1 MSCQNFDLKLIQPD
15 IVILSKHDDCYS
27 LELNL
32 KAFIFDQ
39 NIIDT
44 SIKFSEIE
52 LPTSNLE
59 ELIGLKM
66 QFSDEESQIF
76 DGCLTLNHVHI
87 PVDLMQIE
95 FVQTRENT
103 LKAIMKLFID
113 FESTQTNEYLNLE
126 LIVNANVA
134 STIL

>member
-1 MSCQNFDLKLIQPD
+1 MSKQ
-15 IVILSKHDDCYS
+15 DDCYS

-32 KAFIFDQ
+32 KAFLFDQ

-44 SIKFSEIE
+44 SIKFNEIE
-52 LPTSNLE
+52 LPTSTLKK
-59 ELIGLKM
+59 LIGLKM
-66 QFSDEESQIF
+66 QFSDEESQTF

-87 PVDLMQIE
+87 PVDLKKIE

-103 LKAIMKLFID
+103 LIVILKLIID
-113 FESTQTNEYLNLE
+113 FESTQNYQYKNLE